1 MFEGIFALLDKEI
14 RDMMDLKIFVD
25 TDADIRLLRRIT
37 RDIVERGRDIEGV
50 LKSYNRFVR
59 SAYVDFIKP
68 VSNTISTFNLP
79 F

>member
-1 MFEGIFALLDKEI
+1 
-14 RDMMDLKIFVD
+14 MMDLKIFVD

-37 RDIVERGRDIEGV
+37 RDIMERGRDVEGV

-59 SAYVDFIKP
+59 QAYIDFIKP
-68 VSNTISTFNLP
+68 VSIVSFLLTRP